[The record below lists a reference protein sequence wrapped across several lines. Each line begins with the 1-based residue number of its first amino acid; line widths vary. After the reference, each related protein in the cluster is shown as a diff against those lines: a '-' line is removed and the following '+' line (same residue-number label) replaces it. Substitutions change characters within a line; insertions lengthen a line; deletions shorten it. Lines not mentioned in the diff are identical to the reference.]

1 MMVDKKISL
10 VEREKYEKLFKI
22 DVKKHIDA
30 IHDKYII
37 NGVTTDQAI
46 MFLPPEAIFAEINAY
61 HTDIIDYA
69 YNKHVWICI
78 QTTLI

>member
-1 MMVDKKISL
+1 MMVDKKIS
-10 VEREKYEKLFKI
+10 VFEREKYEKLFKM

-37 NGVTTDQAI
+37 EGVTTDQAI
-46 MFLPPEAIFAEINAY
+46 MFLPAEAIFAEINAY

-69 YNKHVWICI
+69 YKKHVVR
-78 QTTLI
+78 QLLYQH

>member
-37 NGVTTDQAI
+37 DGVTTDQAI
-46 MFLPPEAIFAEINAY
+46 MFLPAEAIFVEINAY
-61 HTDIIDYA
+61 HTDIIDYV
-69 YNKHVWICI
+69 YKKHV
-78 QTTLI
+78 